1 MRTDVNGF
9 LKNISQWSDGVV
21 SLYKEI
27 NEVQT
32 AFNHRL
38 VDLDGELKK
47 QLESATKDMKSKYDT
62 ISPSAKKVFDASVVD
77 SKKELDKLIAELK
90 SAIKKSTDKTSA
102 IENKNIGLHNDLS
115 KQNPELND
123 KEETLKV
130 EILKTA
136 DECKILGKQLAKY
149 DGIKGW
155 FAGSSVVALRKTFNE
170 KMKKLEALN
179 TQINFLR
186 KTWSERL
193 TDSEKT
199 ENTDRT
205 EWMSLQKDISTNSM
219 ELANIEKNY
228 EALSF
233 QNAITTISKGV
244 IPEGFSPECA
254 SALKKIKELRAAKEE
269 LISGLI
275 EISGTLATL
284 KGLNDG
290 YAAFAKS
297 VVNLK
302 HEQDTY
308 STLAKLNFEISD
320 SVSLLNNSFSEIIP
334 TIKDE
339 KKMAE
344 NPKLYSESI
353 KAKLSQNLTDANIE
367 AMFNSLGKAVEVATK
382 AWK

>member
-9 LKNISQWSDGVV
+9 LKDISKWSDGVV

-38 VDLDGELKK
+38 VDLDGEMKK

-62 ISPSAKKVFDASVVD
+62 ISPSAKKLFDASVAD

-90 SAIKKSTDKTSA
+90 SAVKKATDKTSV
-102 IENKNIGLHNDLS
+102 IESKNVGMHDNLS

-123 KEETLKV
+123 KEEALKI
-130 EILKTA
+130 EIQKTA
-136 DECKILGKQLAKY
+136 DECRILSKQLSKY
-149 DGIKGW
+149 DGIRGW
-155 FAGSSVVALRKTFNE
+155 FAGSSVGTLRKTFNE
-170 KMKKLEALN
+170 KMKKLESLN
-179 TQINFLR
+179 SQINFVR
-186 KTWSERL
+186 KAWSEKL
-193 TDSEKT
+193 ADSEKT
-199 ENTDRT
+199 ENTDRS
-205 EWMSLQKDISTNSM
+205 EWMSLQKEISTNSM

-233 QNAITTISKGV
+233 QNAITSISKGN
-244 IPEGFSPECA
+244 IPEGFSSECT
-254 SALKKIKELRAAKEE
+254 SSLKKIKELRAAKEE
-269 LISGLI
+269 LVSGLI

-308 STLAKLNFEISD
+308 SSLAKLHFEIDD
-320 SVSLLNNSFSEIIP
+320 SVTGYNNSFTEIIP
-334 TIKDE
+334 IIKDE

-344 NPKLYSESI
+344 NPKLYGDSI
-353 KAKLSQNLTDANIE
+353 KTKLSQNLTNSSIE
-367 AMFNSLGKAVEVATK
+367 AMFNSLGKSIEVATK

>member
-9 LKNISQWSDGVV
+9 LKGISQWSDGVV

-47 QLESATKDMKSKYDT
+47 QLELATKDMKSKYDT
-62 ISPSAKKVFDASVVD
+62 ISPSAKKVFDSSVSD

-90 SAIKKSTDKTSA
+90 SAIKKATDKTSA
-102 IENKNIGLHNDLS
+102 IESKNVGLHDNLS

-123 KEETLKV
+123 KEEALKV
-130 EILKTA
+130 EIQKTA
-136 DECKILGKQLAKY
+136 EECKILGNQLSKY
-149 DGIKGW
+149 DGVRGW
-155 FAGSSVVALRKTFNE
+155 FAGASVGTLRKTFNE

-179 TQINFLR
+179 TQINFVR

-193 TDSEKT
+193 TDTEKT
-199 ENTDRT
+199 ENSDRT
-205 EWMSLQKDISTNSM
+205 DWMALQKEISTNSM

-233 QNAITTISKGV
+233 QNAITSISKGD
-244 IPEGFSPECA
+244 IPEGFSPECT

-269 LISGLI
+269 LVTGLI

-290 YAAFAKS
+290 FAAFAKS

-308 STLAKLNFEISD
+308 SSLAKLNFEIGD
-320 SVSLLNNSFSEIIP
+320 SVTGYNNSFTEIIP
-334 TIKDE
+334 MIKDE

-344 NPKLYSESI
+344 NPKLYSDSI
-353 KAKLSQNLTDANIE
+353 KTKLSQNLTNSSIE
-367 AMFNSLGKAVEVATK
+367 AMFNSLGKSIEVATK